1 MHKGEVFV
9 SLALVC
15 TFKKTIKF
23 FEVKGGPKV

>member
-15 TFKKTIKF
+15 TFKKTVNF
-23 FEVKGGPKV
+23 FKVNLNS